1 MLRYL
6 VTNRMESDLN
16 NYLRRDTLQEAQI
29 SFFTYQIF
37 RALKYL
43 HSSKIIHR
51 VNFYNTLIKSTRS
64 RLFNSYTSRVK
75 IFEYVLCLSDQS
87 CLKRVSTVP

>member
-43 HSSKIIHR
+43 HSSRIIHR
-51 VNFYNTLIKSTRS
+51 VNDFYNTLIKSTRS
-64 RLFNSYTSRVK
+64 RLFNSYTSRV
-75 IFEYVLCLSDQS
+75 
-87 CLKRVSTVP
+87 